1 MSRLYEAL
9 RRMEK
14 EQGQPG
20 AIPSEPSQPAE
31 MIGKVITDRVDAE
44 ETAPHIVSM
53 TPSTRLVALTD
64 PKGLAAEKF
73 RALVTRLENLR
84 RKQELKSLQIISTGT
99 NEGKTLIA
107 GNLAVTL
114 AKYSASKV
122 LLVEGDLH
130 RPRLG
135 SLFGFAQLQGLSHWW
150 KDDQTDIWRYVYTL
164 QDTSLCILPAG
175 EVPDQPL
182 QILQSARFTQS
193 FARLL
198 GRFDWIIV
206 DSTPMLPMADT
217 NLWSRLVDGTLLVV
231 REGVAPIHD
240 LKKGLEALDH
250 PNLLGIVLN
259 ESSSFDHADYKYA
272 YSGYKQSENSLS

>member
-9 RRMEK
+9 RRMEREK
-14 EQGQPG
+14 VQPG
-20 AIPSEPSQPAE
+20 ASAPDTTPAAE
-31 MIGKVITDRVDAE
+31 MIGSVVADRNAATEASIRV
-44 ETAPHIVSM
+44 ETMAPS
-53 TPSTRLVALTD
+53 SRLVALTD
-64 PKGLAAEKF
+64 PKSLGAEKF

-84 RKQELKSLQIISTGT
+84 AKQELKSLQLISTGT
-99 NEGKTLIA
+99 SEGKTLIA

-114 AKYSASKV
+114 AKYSACKV
-122 LLVEGDLH
+122 LLIEGDLH

-135 SLFGFAQLQGLSHWW
+135 LLFGLGPLRGLSHWW
-150 KDDQTDIWRYVYTL
+150 NTPDDDIWNYVYAL
-164 QDTSLCILPAG
+164 QHDNSLCILPAG

-182 QILQSARFTQS
+182 QILQSARFTQA

-231 REGVAPIHD
+231 REGVASID
-240 LKKGLEALDH
+240 GLKKGLEGLDH
-250 PNLLGIVLN
+250 PKLLGIVLN
-259 ESSSFDHADYKYA
+259 DASSFEDGDYKYA
-272 YSGYKQSENSLS
+272 YSGYKESE

>member
-14 EQGQPG
+14 DQVQPG
-20 AIPSEPSQPAE
+20 ATTSEPSQSAE
-31 MIGKVITDRVDAE
+31 MIGRVVTERSDAGE
-44 ETAPHIVSM
+44 PSLRVVPI
-53 TPSTRLVALTD
+53 TPSPRLVALND
-64 PKGLAAEKF
+64 PKGLGAEKF

-84 RKQELKSLQIISTGT
+84 GKQELKSLQVISAGT
-99 NEGKTLIA
+99 NEGKTLVS

-114 AKYSASKV
+114 ARHSGAKV

-130 RPRLG
+130 RPRIG
-135 SLFGFAQLQGLSHWW
+135 SLFGLAKLPGLSHWW
-150 KDDQTDIWRYVYTL
+150 NAPQHDIWRYVYAL
-164 QDTSLCILPAG
+164 QDSSLCILPAG

-182 QILQSARFTQS
+182 QILQSGRFSQS

-231 REGVAPIHD
+231 REGVASID
-240 LKKGLEALDH
+240 ALKKGLEGLDH
-250 PNLLGIVLN
+250 PKLLGIVLN
-259 ESSSFDHADYKYA
+259 EASSFDTADYKHA
-272 YSGYKQSENSLS
+272 YSGYKQPEKSLS